1 MAKTSAVEKNKR
13 RRKLVANHAAKRA
26 VLKAI
31 IMNQSLPIESGSRPP
46 SSWLNCP
53 AMGPRPASAIVAKS
67 PVVRVPIIEA
77 AHVAYCT
84 SRTGQSRQGAGRG
97 QVELVRRR
105 VHGNTDPLGD
115 MLTRIRNGAA
125 RRKSSVSTPA
135 SKLRARVLDVLQAE
149 GYIRGYSEVE
159 FGNGKAELNI
169 ELKYYEGA
177 SVIREIARVSKPG
190 RRVYV
195 SVKSIPQVANGLGI
209 TILST
214 PKGVMADHQARE
226 QNVGG
231 EVLCSIF

>member
-1 MAKTSAVEKNKR
+1 MCGTRMPQAGTSLR
-13 RRKLVANHAAKRA
+13 TTPG
-26 VLKAI
+26 I
-31 IMNQSLPIESGSRPP
+31 
-46 SSWLNCP
+46 
-53 AMGPRPASAIVAKS
+53 S
-67 PVVRVPIIEA
+67 P
-77 AHVAYCT
+77 
-84 SRTGQSRQGAGRG
+84 
-97 QVELVRRR
+97 
-105 VHGNTDPLGD
+105 
-115 MLTRIRNGAA
+115 
-125 RRKSSVSTPA
+125 SVSTPA

-169 ELKYYEGA
+169 ELKYDEGA
-177 SVIREIARVSKPG
+177 SVIRKIDRVSKPG

-231 EVLCSIF
+231 EILCSVF

>member
-1 MAKTSAVEKNKR
+1 MA
-13 RRKLVANHAAKRA
+13 
-26 VLKAI
+26 
-31 IMNQSLPIESGSRPP
+31 M
-46 SSWLNCP
+46 
-53 AMGPRPASAIVAKS
+53 
-67 PVVRVPIIEA
+67 
-77 AHVAYCT
+77 
-84 SRTGQSRQGAGRG
+84 
-97 QVELVRRR
+97 
-105 VHGNTDPLGD
+105 TDPLGD

-125 RRKSSVSTPA
+125 RRKTSVSTPA

-159 FGNGKAELNI
+159 YDNGKSELNI

-177 SVIREIARVSKPG
+177 PVIREIARVSKPG

-214 PKGVMADHQARE
+214 PKGVMADHEARE

-231 EVLCSIF
+231 EVLCSVF